1 MSIDSKIC
9 QTSSPARGS
18 VAMIMSSPITA
29 SGITGYGTGFG
40 FVANVRGIRKPQPKE
55 IPNRLKIEFETLWSA
70 SRFVTVCRIAKHHVT
85 IASPASRTENEKSP
99 VAQSPQ
105 LPEP

>member
-1 MSIDSKIC
+1 
-9 QTSSPARGS
+9 
-18 VAMIMSSPITA
+18 MIMSRPITA
-29 SGITGYGTGFG
+29 SGITGYGTGRG
-40 FVANVRGIRKPQPKE
+40 FVANVRGMRKPH
-55 IPNRLKIEFETLWSA
+55 PNEMPSRLPMLSDTLCSA
-70 SRFVTVCRIAKHHVT
+70 SRFVTVCRIAQHHVR